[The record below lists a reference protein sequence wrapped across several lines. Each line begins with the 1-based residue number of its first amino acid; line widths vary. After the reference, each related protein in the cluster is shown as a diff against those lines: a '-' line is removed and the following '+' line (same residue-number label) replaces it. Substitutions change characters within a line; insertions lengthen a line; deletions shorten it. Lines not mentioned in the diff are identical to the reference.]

1 LKESYLPTVKAD
13 PTLRSAWSRGRRG
26 IVPKIG
32 QLTNS
37 QSEIDRITTAILR
50 IILVQPPLPE
60 PLYFSL
66 LSALA
71 KAILMQAETEV
82 SARAVT
88 AIPLA
93 KVTLGLMIHLEFF
106 SDVLYARMV
115 QRTGGWAI
123 PIPVGKPA
131 TMSEVEYKKL
141 RGYRTEREGQKEFET
156 RVAGIT
162 TLYFAI
168 LSTDIPQP
176 LPPFWTLPRLWLYLT
191 RLMSTP
197 ILLRSDLAMQ
207 VISGM
212 FIMLL
217 C

>member
-1 LKESYLPTVKAD
+1 M
-13 PTLRSAWSRGRRG
+13 RSTWSRGRRA

-37 QSEIDRITTAILR
+37 QSEIDRITTAILGV
-50 IILVQPPLPE
+50 ILVQPPHPE

-93 KVTLGLMIHLEFF
+93 KVTLGLMMHLEFF
-106 SDVLYARMV
+106 SDVLYARMI

-123 PIPVGKPA
+123 PIPIGKPA
-131 TMSEVEYKKL
+131 TMSEVEYMKL
-141 RGYRTEREGQKEFET
+141 RGYRTEREGRKEFET
-156 RVAGIT
+156 RVAGIM

-168 LSTDIPQP
+168 LTSDIPHP
-176 LPPFWTLPRLWLYLT
+176 LPPLWALPRIWLYFT
-191 RLMSTP
+191 RLVSTP

-207 VISGM
+207 IISGM
-212 FIMLL
+212 SIILL

>member
-1 LKESYLPTVKAD
+1 M
-13 PTLRSAWSRGRRG
+13 RSVWSRGRRA

-37 QSEIDRITTAILR
+37 QSEIDRITTAILQ
-50 IILVQPPLPE
+50 IILVQPPHPE

-93 KVTLGLMIHLEFF
+93 KVTIGLLMHLEFF

-123 PIPVGKPA
+123 PIPVRKPA
-131 TMSEVEYKKL
+131 NMNEVEYKRL
-141 RGYRTEREGQKEFET
+141 RGYRTEREAQKDFET
-156 RVAGIT
+156 RAVGIM

-168 LSTDIPQP
+168 LTSDVPQP
-176 LPPFWTLPRLWLYLT
+176 LPPLWILPRFLGYIS
-191 RLMSTP
+191 RLISTP
-197 ILLRSDLAMQ
+197 VLLRSDLAMQ
-207 VISGM
+207 IIAGM
-212 FIMLL
+212 SIIVSTVPI
-217 C
+217 